1 VNYKNF
7 TSLNSRSFTFYSF
20 IAFLVLLL
28 ATLIQFDAHNNIS
41 ISTSSV
47 VNKYKEYY
55 FYNFKKKTTDSLNVK
70 VTNGDTL
77 AGILDSAGINNADIQ
92 KIISKLN
99 EVYDLKR
106 LAIGQQILLNFENYT
121 DFTGENDEQNF
132 TSKLQSI
139 RLQVEYGKEI
149 IISRGKHDQFAAT
162 IINIPLKR
170 YVVRAKGTINNSLI
184 ATASELNIPPS
195 AILSLIKAYSYDV
208 DFQRDIQPGNEID
221 VFFERYY
228 RDNGE
233 YSHDGEILFSSLSLD
248 DRTINLYKYT
258 DNNGNTDFYNEEGRS
273 VRKELLRTPLNVTK
287 ISSGFGMRKHPV
299 LGYSKM
305 HKGVDF
311 AAPIGTPIFAAGNG
325 VIEEIGRKGAYGNY
339 IRIRHNRSYSTAY
352 AHASRF
358 SKGLRRGV
366 KVKQGE
372 VIAYVGTTGRSTG
385 PHLHYEVIV
394 NNQQINPLSIKLTP
408 GLKLAGSELK
418 KFNQLKSKL
427 HKLMHTTNNQTELA
441 FNTLERFIK

>member
-1 VNYKNF
+1 
-7 TSLNSRSFTFYSF
+7 
-20 IAFLVLLL
+20 LLL
-28 ATLIQFDAHNNIS
+28 ATLIQFDAQTNIS
-41 ISTSSV
+41 ITTSSV

-77 AGILDSAGINNADIQ
+77 AGILDSAGINNTDIQ

-139 RLQVEYGKEI
+139 RLQVEYEKEI
-149 IISRGKHDQFAAT
+149 IISRGKHDQFTAT

-170 YVVRAKGTINNSLI
+170 YIVRAKGTINNSLI

-233 YSHDGEILFSSLSLD
+233 YSHDGEILFSSLSLN

-258 DNNGNTDFYNEEGRS
+258 DNNGNNDFYNDEGRS

-287 ISSGFGMRKHPV
+287 ISSGFGMRKHPI

-339 IRIRHNRSYSTAY
+339 IRIRHNKSYSTAY

-358 SKGLRRGV
+358 SKGLRRGA

-394 NNQQINPLSIKLTP
+394 NNQQVNPLSIKLTP
-408 GLKLAGSELK
+408 GVKLAGSDLK

-427 HKLMHTTNNQTELA
+427 HKLMHTTNNQTEFA
-441 FNTLERFIK
+441 FNTLEKFIK